1 MRIPLLPGKF
11 ACNRGKRVTRSAE
24 LWHVFNRL
32 RAKSPVSA
40 SSGICRQLQG
50 KNRGQQGIC
59 SGMSG
64 GGAAPL
70 LENPVDN
77 SSDG

>member
-11 ACNRGKRVTRSAE
+11 ACNRGKEGHPICRIMAGFQQVECQFPAQ
-24 LWHVFNRL
+24 
-32 RAKSPVSA
+32 P
-40 SSGICRQLQG
+40 SSGICRRLQG
-50 KNRGQQGIC
+50 KNRGQQGNC

-70 LENPVDN
+70 LDR
-77 SSDG
+77 S